1 VLSYPPFF
9 KISYLNSVHG
19 YLTFSCSYNYFLS
32 KSSVIGVVLID
43 NKNIINPSTSVENFT
58 NLKEISMAGTTN
70 NISQLSSKS
79 NDGLVAATLKEY
91 KIVSNNSIS
100 NNSQTASV

>member
-1 VLSYPPFF
+1 
-9 KISYLNSVHG
+9 
-19 YLTFSCSYNYFLS
+19 
-32 KSSVIGVVLID
+32 
-43 NKNIINPSTSVENFT
+43 
-58 NLKEISMAGTTN
+58 MAGTTN